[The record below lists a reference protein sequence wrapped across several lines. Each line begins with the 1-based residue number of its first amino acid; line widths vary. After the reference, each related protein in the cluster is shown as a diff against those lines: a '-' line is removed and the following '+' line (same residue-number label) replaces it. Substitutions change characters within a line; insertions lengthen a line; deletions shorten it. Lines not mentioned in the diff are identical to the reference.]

1 MKLTT
6 DLYQVPSL
14 RISGAIPPFLH
25 IPLWRVQESFTRTN
39 RSTAVSL
46 VTRLR
51 WVLSGFDSTFL
62 QSDQTGFAAHP
73 ASCAVGTWNP
83 FPGGKVTEA

>member
-1 MKLTT
+1 VKLTT

-14 RISGAIPPFLH
+14 RISGAIPPFLYM
-25 IPLWRVQESFTRTN
+25 PLWRVQEGFTN
-39 RSTAVSL
+39 RDTAVTV

-51 WVLSGFDSTFL
+51 VVLSGCDCTFL
-62 QSDQTGFAAHP
+62 QNDQTGFAAHA

-83 FPGGKVTEA
+83 FPGGKVAEA